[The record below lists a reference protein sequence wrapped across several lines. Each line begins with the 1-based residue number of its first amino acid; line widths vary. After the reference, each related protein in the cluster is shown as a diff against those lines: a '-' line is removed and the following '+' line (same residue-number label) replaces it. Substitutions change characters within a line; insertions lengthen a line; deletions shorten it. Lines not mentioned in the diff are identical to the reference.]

1 MGVAG
6 DISGI
11 PSVNVSE
18 FTSPAFD
25 FDDYNTDDANA
36 KNVVVSLDVLGKVQ
50 MKGTVADIRRYVDYL
65 IEADEND
72 YAEGTFKSYINQA
85 NALTDINVYYDGK
98 STKHASIRL
107 EPFRE
112 EGWYQTYWTAE
123 PVLVFY
129 SDGSSYSTFE
139 AFFNQSEFKRTIN
152 TFKTLANAYA
162 NIIGQQI
169 DW

>member
-1 MGVAG
+1 MRLSKRIYALADKVIGGDSIADIGTDHGYVPMLLMRQG
-6 DISGI
+6 KSPHVIMSDISEASLTKARETFKIAGI
-11 PSVNVSE
+11 
-18 FTSPAFD
+18 
-25 FDDYNTDDANA
+25 
-36 KNVVVSLDVLGKVQ
+36 K
-50 MKGTVADIRRYVDYL
+50 
-65 IEADEND
+65 ADEND
-72 YAEGTFKSYINQA
+72 YTEGTFKSYINQA
-85 NALTDINVYYDGK
+85 NALADINVYYDGK